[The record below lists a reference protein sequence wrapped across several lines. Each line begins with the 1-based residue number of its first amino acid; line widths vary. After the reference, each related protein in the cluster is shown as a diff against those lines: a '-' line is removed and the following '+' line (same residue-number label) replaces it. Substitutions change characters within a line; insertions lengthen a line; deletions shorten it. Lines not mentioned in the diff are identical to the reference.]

1 MINKFWIKEE
11 QQNQQRNLGRFFVEN
26 AQSTQNNP
34 RQFYAV
40 ISALKMFLRPKK
52 TSIWWVQAQQKIIY
66 LRTNRNDKFVIYA

>member
-26 AQSTQNNP
+26 AQSTHNNP

-40 ISALKMFLRPKK
+40 ISAFKTFLRPKNFDTVFDMVD
-52 TSIWWVQAQQKIIY
+52 TSATENY
-66 LRTNRNDKFVIYA
+66 LFTYESK